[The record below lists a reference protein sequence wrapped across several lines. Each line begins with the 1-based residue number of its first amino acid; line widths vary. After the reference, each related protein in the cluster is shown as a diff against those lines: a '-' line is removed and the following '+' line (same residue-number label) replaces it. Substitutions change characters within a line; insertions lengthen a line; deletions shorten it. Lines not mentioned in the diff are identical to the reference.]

1 MHINAQPGGSWW
13 LQAALV
19 LLVLGTKNNAV
30 RAFWTVDCGVVTIEK
45 SDPIVSF
52 GQTSAHMHVVAGSSG
67 FGPDATNAILRENEY
82 CTSCNVKQDKS
93 AYWTP
98 QLYVAPEEA
107 SGLLEDEIKAT
118 GGVAVPPVNGNAFVV
133 YYKLITDRGE
143 KFNNDDSWE
152 EIAAFPADFKMLA
165 SEGLIKEKT
174 KTARNVFDRPVTYK
188 CLGFGDQMDTAG
200 FPSDPSKCTVG
211 LRTQL
216 TFPSCWDG
224 KNSDSA
230 DHVAHVSYP
239 TGSWAGSPCPA
250 SHPVRIPTL
259 FYEVIYNTASLKE
272 YFDKGWKLVYP
283 GMPNQFTQDGGDP
296 LFHGDFMNGW
306 EQSFLKDALAQCGV
320 TPCGLIKKQFSGCVK
335 ESAPVPVSPSPPPP
349 VLPSPPPPVLP
360 SPPPPSPVPSPSVP
374 EEGPTDN
381 YQGVSSDGTVTV
393 FMSDTK
399 QLVSINITEDAYS
412 QGKNKLSELIQEAI
426 NDAYDKASAGINE
439 KMIELGRL
447 VGVSQPIP
455 TSGICIST

>member
-1 MHINAQPGGSWW
+1 
-13 LQAALV
+13 
-19 LLVLGTKNNAV
+19 
-30 RAFWTVDCGVVTIEK
+30 
-45 SDPIVSF
+45 
-52 GQTSAHMHVVAGSSG
+52 MHVVAGSSG

-133 YYKLITDRGE
+133 L
-143 KFNNDDSWE
+143 
-152 EIAAFPADFKMLA
+152 PKMLA

-306 EQSFLKDALAQCGV
+306 EQSFLKDALAQCECSSSSLAI
-320 TPCGLIKKQFSGCVK
+320 TPP
-335 ESAPVPVSPSPPPP
+335 PVLPSPPPP